1 MEKNVFGRNLK
12 FYRQQMKITQSK
24 LAEKAGIGQVSI
36 ANYERGTRFPG
47 EETLIKLATSLGLP
61 LDLLFNNYKSNSEA
75 TTEISFDLDHL
86 IEMLLSDSL
95 ENCQSYLNGWKK
107 VKNYS
112 LYLFFSEILIP
123 LLKETGNRWFNG
135 DISIAEEHII
145 SNRIR
150 EMISLFSSSEDV
162 KEIQNNS
169 NIWMGFC
176 APSDKHD
183 LVLFMLSKL
192 LKISGWKTIFLGT
205 DVPLND
211 LIDVM
216 ARYKPSVISIS
227 LSMPLFESGL
237 DAYLQKIELISGG
250 HCPIIIGGNSESDS
264 PGSQYGNKISYV
276 SSLKE
281 GYESVLL
288 YQK

>member
-1 MEKNVFGRNLK
+1 MESNIFGRNLK
-12 FYRQQMKITQSK
+12 FYRLKMKITQTN

-47 EETLIKLATSLGLP
+47 EETLIKLAASLGLP
-61 LDLLFNNYKSNSEA
+61 LDLLFNNYQSISEP
-75 TTEISFDLDHL
+75 TTEISFDIDQL
-86 IEMLLSDSL
+86 IEMLLRDSL

-112 LYLFFSEILIP
+112 LELFFIEILIP
-123 LLKETGNRWFNG
+123 TLKETGTRWFNG
-135 DISIAEEHII
+135 EMSIPEEHII

-150 EMISLFSSSEDV
+150 EIISLFSSSEDV
-162 KEIQNNS
+162 KVIQNSS

-192 LKISGWKTIFLGT
+192 LKVRGWKTIFLGT
-205 DVPLND
+205 DIPLND
-211 LIDVM
+211 LIAVM
-216 ARYKPSVISIS
+216 GKYKPSVVSAS

-237 DAYLQKIELISGG
+237 DAYLQKIEMLSSG
-250 HCPIIIGGNSESDS
+250 HCPIIIGGNSEKDS
-264 PGSQYGNKISYV
+264 SLSQYGNQISYV

-288 YQK
+288 YEK